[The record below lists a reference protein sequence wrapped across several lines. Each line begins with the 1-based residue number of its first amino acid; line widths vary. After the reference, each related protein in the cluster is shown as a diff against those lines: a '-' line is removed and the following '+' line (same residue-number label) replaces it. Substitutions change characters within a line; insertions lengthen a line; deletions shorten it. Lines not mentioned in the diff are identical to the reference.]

1 MHDAVFDVSIDAHV
15 IVVGL
20 DTQDERSRR
29 LVLQDH
35 SILTVVLALREQ
47 MAQSELSLA
56 ENRETAG

>member
-1 MHDAVFDVSIDAHV
+1 MHDAVFDVSIDPHV

-20 DTQDERSRR
+20 DTQDERPRR

-47 MAQSELSLA
+47 MTQSELILA